1 MLGNVTEL
9 YVKGISFC
17 LKCTARRKE
26 VGQRVTLTTAGVC
39 EGIIRR
45 NRICFAQ
52 LHVSFS
58 DIPTRGDA

>member
-1 MLGNVTEL
+1 VKR

-17 LKCTARRKE
+17 LKCAAKRKE
-26 VGQRVTLTTAGVC
+26 VGKRVTLTTAEVC

-52 LHVSFS
+52 LHVSFYN
-58 DIPTRGDA
+58 IPTRGNA